1 MASQRNSNS
10 SSEHQLVSIRKI
22 EANRRNALRS
32 TGPKTPRGK
41 AFSRRNA
48 IKHGLS
54 ARHTPDFEVLKENPD
69 AYNDLLNAFWA
80 QYQPVGRAEE
90 VEVERITLCHWRLKR
105 AARFEDAANLVAQR
119 NFENAQR
126 VQEGINDCIERD
138 KKEEGVILEL
148 QNAEKEI
155 EATGEIS
162 NETKQRI
169 FALEPW
175 VEKLLWGY
183 DQVCRERIEDLCLSE
198 RFATVSLQTRSLI
211 LAQST
216 VRRTIIF
223 LEESRQRKWTEAL
236 KVGVEQ
242 HSIPNSEALDR
253 LLRYETA
260 TERSL
265 TRALDRLESLQR
277 RRRGQPLL
285 PPVRVRFTR

>member
-1 MASQRNSNS
+1 MASQQNGNSR
-10 SSEHQLVSIRKI
+10 SEHQLVSIRKV

-69 AYNDLLNAFWA
+69 AYYDLLNAFWE

-105 AARFEDAANLVAQR
+105 AARFEDAANLVAQH

-126 VQEGINDCIERD
+126 VQKEINDCIERD

-175 VEKLLWGY
+175 VEKLLWGH
-183 DQVCRERIEDLCLSE
+183 DQVYRERIEDLCSSG
-198 RFATVSLQTRSLI
+198 RFGTVSPQMRSLV
-211 LAQST
+211 LAKST
-216 VRRTIIF
+216 VRQTIIF
-223 LEESRQRKWTEAL
+223 LEEVRERKWAEAL
-236 KVGVEQ
+236 KAAVEQ

-265 TRALDRLESLQR
+265 TRALDRLDSLQR
-277 RRRGQPLL
+277 RRRGEPLL
-285 PPVRVRFTR
+285 PPVRVH